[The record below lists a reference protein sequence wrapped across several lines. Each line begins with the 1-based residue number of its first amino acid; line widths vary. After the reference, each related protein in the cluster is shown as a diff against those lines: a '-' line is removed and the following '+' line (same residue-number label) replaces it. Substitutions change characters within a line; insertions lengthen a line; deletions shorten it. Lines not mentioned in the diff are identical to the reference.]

1 MLRQPR
7 VRLPLPLVITFLVI
21 ILLCMIIMSLGV
33 GARNITSPDI
43 LAALRHYGDP
53 TNSHIIWGRRIP
65 RTLIAI
71 AAGASLSLAG
81 VLIQALTRNPLA
93 DTGVFG
99 INAGA
104 AFTIVIGIALAGSL
118 SHISIFALALL
129 GAILAGACVY
139 ALSMNSCKGSDPLR
153 LVLAGVALSAILTGI
168 GDGLSLVN
176 PQAFDRLKSWMVG
189 NIDAGSYQPAAV
201 AGVGLILGILVT
213 ATCMRQ
219 LNALSLGDE
228 LAITM
233 GASIAKTRLFTFIA
247 IVVLAASATAAAGV
261 ITFLGPYGSTYRT
274 MDRRPQ
280 PPTLS
285 GHRIS
290 HRPHHRAISRY
301 PRPNHRSRRIPRRR
315 GRRIH
320 RRTIPHR
327 LRADET
333 QGDLACVH
341 SSYSPPSS

>member
-261 ITFLGPYGSTYRT
+261 ITFLGLMVPHIARWIVGPNLLRLVATASLIG
-274 MDRRPQ
+274 PIIV
-280 PPTLS
+280 LS
-285 GHRIS
+285 ADILGRIIVPGEFPAGVVVAFIGAPFLIAYAQTK
-290 HRPHHRAISRY
+290 RKKI
-301 PRPNHRSRRIPRRR
+301 
-315 GRRIH
+315 
-320 RRTIPHR
+320 
-327 LRADET
+327 
-333 QGDLACVH
+333 
-341 SSYSPPSS
+341 

>member
-129 GAILAGACVY
+129 GAILAGACIY

-189 NIDAGSYQPAAV
+189 NIDAGSYQPAV
-201 AGVGLILGILVT
+201 IAGVGLILGILVT

-261 ITFLGPYGSTYRT
+261 ITFLGLMVPHIARWIVGPNLLRLVATASLIG
-274 MDRRPQ
+274 PIIV
-280 PPTLS
+280 LS
-285 GHRIS
+285 ADILGRIIVPGEFPAGVVVAFIGAPFLIAYAQTK
-290 HRPHHRAISRY
+290 RKEI
-301 PRPNHRSRRIPRRR
+301 
-315 GRRIH
+315 
-320 RRTIPHR
+320 
-327 LRADET
+327 
-333 QGDLACVH
+333 
-341 SSYSPPSS
+341 

>member
-33 GARNITSPDI
+33 GARNFTSPDI

-189 NIDAGSYQPAAV
+189 NIDAGSYQPAV
-201 AGVGLILGILVT
+201 IAGVGLILGILVT

-261 ITFLGPYGSTYRT
+261 ITFLGLMVPHIARWIVGPNLLRLVATASLIG
-274 MDRRPQ
+274 PIIV
-280 PPTLS
+280 LS
-285 GHRIS
+285 ADILGRIIVPGEFPAGVVVAFIGAPFLIAYAQTK
-290 HRPHHRAISRY
+290 RKEI
-301 PRPNHRSRRIPRRR
+301 
-315 GRRIH
+315 
-320 RRTIPHR
+320 
-327 LRADET
+327 
-333 QGDLACVH
+333 
-341 SSYSPPSS
+341 

>member
-104 AFTIVIGIALAGSL
+104 AFTIVVGIALAGSL

-201 AGVGLILGILVT
+201 AGVGLLLGILVT

-261 ITFLGPYGSTYRT
+261 ITFLGLMVPHIARWIVGPNLLRLVATASLIG
-274 MDRRPQ
+274 PIIV
-280 PPTLS
+280 LS
-285 GHRIS
+285 ADILGRIIVPGEFPAGVVVAFIGAPFLIAYAQTK
-290 HRPHHRAISRY
+290 RKEI
-301 PRPNHRSRRIPRRR
+301 
-315 GRRIH
+315 
-320 RRTIPHR
+320 
-327 LRADET
+327 
-333 QGDLACVH
+333 
-341 SSYSPPSS
+341 

>member
-139 ALSMNSCKGSDPLR
+139 ALSMNSYKGSDPLR

-261 ITFLGPYGSTYRT
+261 ITFLGLMVPHIARWIVGPNLLRLVATASLIG
-274 MDRRPQ
+274 PIIV
-280 PPTLS
+280 LS
-285 GHRIS
+285 ADILGRIIVPGEFPAGVVVAFIGAPFLIAYAQTK
-290 HRPHHRAISRY
+290 RKEI
-301 PRPNHRSRRIPRRR
+301 
-315 GRRIH
+315 
-320 RRTIPHR
+320 
-327 LRADET
+327 
-333 QGDLACVH
+333 
-341 SSYSPPSS
+341 

>member
-129 GAILAGACVY
+129 GAVLAGACVY

-261 ITFLGPYGSTYRT
+261 ITFLGLMVPHIARWIVGPNLLRLVATASLIG
-274 MDRRPQ
+274 PIVV
-280 PPTLS
+280 LS
-285 GHRIS
+285 ADILGRIIVPGEFPAGVVVAFIGAPFLIAYAQTK
-290 HRPHHRAISRY
+290 RKEI
-301 PRPNHRSRRIPRRR
+301 
-315 GRRIH
+315 
-320 RRTIPHR
+320 
-327 LRADET
+327 
-333 QGDLACVH
+333 
-341 SSYSPPSS
+341 

>member
-228 LAITM
+228 SAITM

-261 ITFLGPYGSTYRT
+261 ITFLGLMVPHIARWIVGPNLLRLVATASLIG
-274 MDRRPQ
+274 PIIV
-280 PPTLS
+280 LS
-285 GHRIS
+285 ADILGRIIVPGEFPAGVVVAFIGAPFLIAYAQTK
-290 HRPHHRAISRY
+290 RKEI
-301 PRPNHRSRRIPRRR
+301 
-315 GRRIH
+315 
-320 RRTIPHR
+320 
-327 LRADET
+327 
-333 QGDLACVH
+333 
-341 SSYSPPSS
+341 

>member
-7 VRLPLPLVITFLVI
+7 VRLPLPLVITFLEI
-21 ILLCMIIMSLGV
+21 ILLCMIIMSLGI
-33 GARNITSPDI
+33 GARSITPPDV

-104 AFTIVIGIALAGSL
+104 AFTIVVGIALAGSL

-139 ALSMNSCKGSDPLR
+139 ALSMNSRKGSDPLR

-189 NIDAGSYQPAAV
+189 NIDAGSYQPAAL
-201 AGVGLILGILVT
+201 AGAGLLLGILVT
-213 ATCMRQ
+213 AACMRQ

-261 ITFLGPYGSTYRT
+261 ITFLGLMVPHIARWIVGPNLLRLVATASLIG
-274 MDRRPQ
+274 PIIV
-280 PPTLS
+280 LS
-285 GHRIS
+285 ADILGRIIVLGEFPAGVVVAFIGAPFLIAYAQTK
-290 HRPHHRAISRY
+290 RKEI
-301 PRPNHRSRRIPRRR
+301 
-315 GRRIH
+315 
-320 RRTIPHR
+320 
-327 LRADET
+327 
-333 QGDLACVH
+333 
-341 SSYSPPSS
+341 

>member
-261 ITFLGPYGSTYRT
+261 ITFLGLMVPHIARWIVGPNLLRLVATASLIG
-274 MDRRPQ
+274 PIIV
-280 PPTLS
+280 LS
-285 GHRIS
+285 ADILGRIIVPGEFPAGVAVAFIGAPFLIAYAQTK
-290 HRPHHRAISRY
+290 RKEI
-301 PRPNHRSRRIPRRR
+301 
-315 GRRIH
+315 
-320 RRTIPHR
+320 
-327 LRADET
+327 
-333 QGDLACVH
+333 
-341 SSYSPPSS
+341 

>member
-65 RTLIAI
+65 RTLTAI

-261 ITFLGPYGSTYRT
+261 ITFLGLMVPHIARWIVGPNLLRLVATASLIG
-274 MDRRPQ
+274 PIIV
-280 PPTLS
+280 LS
-285 GHRIS
+285 ADILGRIIVPGEFPAGVVVAFIGAPFLIAYAQTK
-290 HRPHHRAISRY
+290 RKEI
-301 PRPNHRSRRIPRRR
+301 
-315 GRRIH
+315 
-320 RRTIPHR
+320 
-327 LRADET
+327 
-333 QGDLACVH
+333 
-341 SSYSPPSS
+341 

>member
-139 ALSMNSCKGSDPLR
+139 VLSMNSCKGSDPLR

-261 ITFLGPYGSTYRT
+261 ITFLGLMVPHIARWIVGPNLLRLVATASLIG
-274 MDRRPQ
+274 PIIV
-280 PPTLS
+280 LS
-285 GHRIS
+285 ADILGRIIVPGEFPAGVVVAFIGAPFLIAYAQTK
-290 HRPHHRAISRY
+290 RKEI
-301 PRPNHRSRRIPRRR
+301 
-315 GRRIH
+315 
-320 RRTIPHR
+320 
-327 LRADET
+327 
-333 QGDLACVH
+333 
-341 SSYSPPSS
+341 

>member
-1 MLRQPR
+1 MLRQHR

-118 SHISIFALALL
+118 SYISLFALALL

-139 ALSMNSCKGSDPLR
+139 ALSMVSCKGSDPLR

-261 ITFLGPYGSTYRT
+261 ITFLGLMVPHIARWIVGPNLLRLVATASLIG
-274 MDRRPQ
+274 PIIV
-280 PPTLS
+280 LS
-285 GHRIS
+285 ADILGRIIVPGEFPAGVVVAFIGAPFLIAYAQTK
-290 HRPHHRAISRY
+290 RKEI
-301 PRPNHRSRRIPRRR
+301 
-315 GRRIH
+315 
-320 RRTIPHR
+320 
-327 LRADET
+327 
-333 QGDLACVH
+333 
-341 SSYSPPSS
+341 

>member
-7 VRLPLPLVITFLVI
+7 VRPSLPLVITFLGI
-21 ILLCMIIMSLGV
+21 ILLCMIIMSLGI
-33 GARNITSPDI
+33 GARSITPLDV

-104 AFTIVIGIALAGSL
+104 AFTIVVGIALAGSL

-201 AGVGLILGILVT
+201 AGVGLLLGILVT

-261 ITFLGPYGSTYRT
+261 ITFLGLMVPHIARWIVGPNLLRLVATASLIG
-274 MDRRPQ
+274 PIIV
-280 PPTLS
+280 LS
-285 GHRIS
+285 ADILGRIIVPGEFPAGVVVAFIGAPFLIAYAQTK
-290 HRPHHRAISRY
+290 RKEI
-301 PRPNHRSRRIPRRR
+301 
-315 GRRIH
+315 
-320 RRTIPHR
+320 
-327 LRADET
+327 
-333 QGDLACVH
+333 
-341 SSYSPPSS
+341 

>member
-118 SHISIFALALL
+118 SYISLFALALL

-139 ALSMNSCKGSDPLR
+139 ALSMTSCKGSDPLR

-201 AGVGLILGILVT
+201 AGVGLLLGILVT

-233 GASIAKTRLFTFIA
+233 GASIAKTRLFTCIA

-261 ITFLGPYGSTYRT
+261 ITFLGLMVPHIARWIVGPNLLRLVATASLIG
-274 MDRRPQ
+274 PIIV
-280 PPTLS
+280 LS
-285 GHRIS
+285 ADILGRIIVPGEFPAGVVVAFIGAPFLIAYAQTK
-290 HRPHHRAISRY
+290 RKEI
-301 PRPNHRSRRIPRRR
+301 
-315 GRRIH
+315 
-320 RRTIPHR
+320 
-327 LRADET
+327 
-333 QGDLACVH
+333 
-341 SSYSPPSS
+341 

>member
-93 DTGVFG
+93 DTGVFC

-201 AGVGLILGILVT
+201 AGGGLILGILVT

-261 ITFLGPYGSTYRT
+261 ITFLGLMVPHIARWIVGPNLLRLVATASLIG
-274 MDRRPQ
+274 PIIV
-280 PPTLS
+280 LS
-285 GHRIS
+285 ADILGRIIVPGEFPAGVVVAFIGAPFLIAYAQTK
-290 HRPHHRAISRY
+290 RKEI
-301 PRPNHRSRRIPRRR
+301 
-315 GRRIH
+315 
-320 RRTIPHR
+320 
-327 LRADET
+327 
-333 QGDLACVH
+333 
-341 SSYSPPSS
+341 

>member
-21 ILLCMIIMSLGV
+21 IILCMTIMSLGV

-176 PQAFDRLKSWMVG
+176 PQTFDRLKSWMVG

-261 ITFLGPYGSTYRT
+261 ITFLGLMVPHIARWIVGPNLLRLVATASLIG
-274 MDRRPQ
+274 PIIV
-280 PPTLS
+280 LS
-285 GHRIS
+285 ADILGRIIVPGEFPAGVVVAFIGAPFLIAYAQTK
-290 HRPHHRAISRY
+290 RKEI
-301 PRPNHRSRRIPRRR
+301 
-315 GRRIH
+315 
-320 RRTIPHR
+320 
-327 LRADET
+327 
-333 QGDLACVH
+333 
-341 SSYSPPSS
+341 

>member
-104 AFTIVIGIALAGSL
+104 AFTIVVGIALAGSL

-201 AGVGLILGILVT
+201 AGVGLLLGILVT

-261 ITFLGPYGSTYRT
+261 ITFLGLMVPHIARWIVGPNLLRLVATASLIG
-274 MDRRPQ
+274 PIVV
-280 PPTLS
+280 LS
-285 GHRIS
+285 ADILGRIIVPGEFPAGVVVAFIGAPFLIAYAQTK
-290 HRPHHRAISRY
+290 RKEI
-301 PRPNHRSRRIPRRR
+301 
-315 GRRIH
+315 
-320 RRTIPHR
+320 
-327 LRADET
+327 
-333 QGDLACVH
+333 
-341 SSYSPPSS
+341 

>member
-1 MLRQPR
+1 
-7 VRLPLPLVITFLVI
+7 
-21 ILLCMIIMSLGV
+21 MIIMSLGV
-33 GARNITSPDI
+33 GARNFTSPDI

-189 NIDAGSYQPAAV
+189 NIDAGSYQPAV
-201 AGVGLILGILVT
+201 IAGVGLILGILVT

-247 IVVLAASATAAAGV
+247 IIVLAASATAAAGV
-261 ITFLGPYGSTYRT
+261 ITFLGLMVPHIARWIVGPNLLRLVATASLIG
-274 MDRRPQ
+274 PIIV
-280 PPTLS
+280 LS
-285 GHRIS
+285 ADILGRIIVPGEFPAGVVVAFIGAPFLIAYAQTK
-290 HRPHHRAISRY
+290 RKEI
-301 PRPNHRSRRIPRRR
+301 
-315 GRRIH
+315 
-320 RRTIPHR
+320 
-327 LRADET
+327 
-333 QGDLACVH
+333 
-341 SSYSPPSS
+341 

>member
-1 MLRQPR
+1 
-7 VRLPLPLVITFLVI
+7 
-21 ILLCMIIMSLGV
+21 MSLGV

-139 ALSMNSCKGSDPLR
+139 ALSMTSCKGSDPLR

-201 AGVGLILGILVT
+201 AGVGLLLGILVT

-261 ITFLGPYGSTYRT
+261 ITFLGLMVPHIARWIVGPNLLRLVATASLIG
-274 MDRRPQ
+274 PIIV
-280 PPTLS
+280 LS
-285 GHRIS
+285 ADILGRIIVPGEFPAGVVVAFIGAPFLIAYAQTK
-290 HRPHHRAISRY
+290 RKEI
-301 PRPNHRSRRIPRRR
+301 
-315 GRRIH
+315 
-320 RRTIPHR
+320 
-327 LRADET
+327 
-333 QGDLACVH
+333 
-341 SSYSPPSS
+341 

>member
-43 LAALRHYGDP
+43 LAALRHYGDL

-261 ITFLGPYGSTYRT
+261 ITFLGLMVPHIARWIVGPNLLRLVATASLIG
-274 MDRRPQ
+274 PIIV
-280 PPTLS
+280 LS
-285 GHRIS
+285 ADILGRIIVPGEFPAGVVVAFIGAPFLIAYAQTK
-290 HRPHHRAISRY
+290 RKEI
-301 PRPNHRSRRIPRRR
+301 
-315 GRRIH
+315 
-320 RRTIPHR
+320 
-327 LRADET
+327 
-333 QGDLACVH
+333 
-341 SSYSPPSS
+341 

>member
-53 TNSHIIWGRRIP
+53 TNTHIIWGRRIP

-261 ITFLGPYGSTYRT
+261 ITFLGLMVPHIARWIVGPNLLRLVATASLIG
-274 MDRRPQ
+274 PIIV
-280 PPTLS
+280 LS
-285 GHRIS
+285 ADILGRIIVPGEFPAGVVVAFIGAPFLIAYAQTK
-290 HRPHHRAISRY
+290 RKEI
-301 PRPNHRSRRIPRRR
+301 
-315 GRRIH
+315 
-320 RRTIPHR
+320 
-327 LRADET
+327 
-333 QGDLACVH
+333 
-341 SSYSPPSS
+341 

>member
-129 GAILAGACVY
+129 GAVLAGACVY

-261 ITFLGPYGSTYRT
+261 ITFLGLMVPHIARWIVGPNLLRLVATASLIG
-274 MDRRPQ
+274 PIIV
-280 PPTLS
+280 LS
-285 GHRIS
+285 ADILGRIIVPGEFPAGVVVAFIGAPFLIAYAQTK
-290 HRPHHRAISRY
+290 RKEI
-301 PRPNHRSRRIPRRR
+301 
-315 GRRIH
+315 
-320 RRTIPHR
+320 
-327 LRADET
+327 
-333 QGDLACVH
+333 
-341 SSYSPPSS
+341 

>member
-139 ALSMNSCKGSDPLR
+139 TLSMNSCKGSDPLR

-261 ITFLGPYGSTYRT
+261 ITFLGLMVPHIARWIVGPNLLRLVATASLIG
-274 MDRRPQ
+274 PIIV
-280 PPTLS
+280 LS
-285 GHRIS
+285 ADILGRIIVPGEFPAGVVVAFIGAPFLIAYAQTK
-290 HRPHHRAISRY
+290 RKEI
-301 PRPNHRSRRIPRRR
+301 
-315 GRRIH
+315 
-320 RRTIPHR
+320 
-327 LRADET
+327 
-333 QGDLACVH
+333 
-341 SSYSPPSS
+341 

>member
-176 PQAFDRLKSWMVG
+176 PQTFDRLKSWMVG

-261 ITFLGPYGSTYRT
+261 ITFLGLTVPHIARWIVGPNLLRLVATASLIG
-274 MDRRPQ
+274 PIIV
-280 PPTLS
+280 LS
-285 GHRIS
+285 ADILGRIIVPGEFPAGVVVAFIGAPFLIAYAQTK
-290 HRPHHRAISRY
+290 RKEI
-301 PRPNHRSRRIPRRR
+301 
-315 GRRIH
+315 
-320 RRTIPHR
+320 
-327 LRADET
+327 
-333 QGDLACVH
+333 
-341 SSYSPPSS
+341 

>member
-261 ITFLGPYGSTYRT
+261 ITFLGLMVPHIARWIVGPNLLRLVATASLIG
-274 MDRRPQ
+274 PIIV
-280 PPTLS
+280 LS
-285 GHRIS
+285 ADILGRIIVLGEFPAGVVVAFIGAPFLIAYAQTK
-290 HRPHHRAISRY
+290 RKEI
-301 PRPNHRSRRIPRRR
+301 
-315 GRRIH
+315 
-320 RRTIPHR
+320 
-327 LRADET
+327 
-333 QGDLACVH
+333 
-341 SSYSPPSS
+341 

>member
-261 ITFLGPYGSTYRT
+261 ITFLGLMVPHIARWIVGPNLLRLVATASLIG
-274 MDRRPQ
+274 PIIV
-280 PPTLS
+280 LS
-285 GHRIS
+285 ADILGRIIVPGEFPAGVVVAFIGAPFLIAYAQTKS
-290 HRPHHRAISRY
+290 KEI
-301 PRPNHRSRRIPRRR
+301 
-315 GRRIH
+315 
-320 RRTIPHR
+320 
-327 LRADET
+327 
-333 QGDLACVH
+333 
-341 SSYSPPSS
+341 

>member
-1 MLRQPR
+1 MFRQPR

-261 ITFLGPYGSTYRT
+261 ITFLGLMVPHIARWIVGPNLLRLVATASLIG
-274 MDRRPQ
+274 PIIV
-280 PPTLS
+280 LS
-285 GHRIS
+285 ADILGRIIVPGEFPAGVVVAFIGAPFLIAYAQTK
-290 HRPHHRAISRY
+290 RKEI
-301 PRPNHRSRRIPRRR
+301 
-315 GRRIH
+315 
-320 RRTIPHR
+320 
-327 LRADET
+327 
-333 QGDLACVH
+333 
-341 SSYSPPSS
+341 

>member
-201 AGVGLILGILVT
+201 AGVGLLLGILVT

-261 ITFLGPYGSTYRT
+261 ITFLGLMVPHIARWIVGPNLLRLVATASLIG
-274 MDRRPQ
+274 PIIV
-280 PPTLS
+280 LS
-285 GHRIS
+285 ADILGRIIVPGEFPAGVVVAFIGAPFLIAYAQTK
-290 HRPHHRAISRY
+290 RKEI
-301 PRPNHRSRRIPRRR
+301 
-315 GRRIH
+315 
-320 RRTIPHR
+320 
-327 LRADET
+327 
-333 QGDLACVH
+333 
-341 SSYSPPSS
+341 

>member
-1 MLRQPR
+1 
-7 VRLPLPLVITFLVI
+7 
-21 ILLCMIIMSLGV
+21 MIIMSLGV

-139 ALSMNSCKGSDPLR
+139 ALSMTSCKGSDPLR

-201 AGVGLILGILVT
+201 AGVGLLLGILVT

-261 ITFLGPYGSTYRT
+261 ITFLGLMVPHIARWIVGPNLLRLVATASLIG
-274 MDRRPQ
+274 PIIV
-280 PPTLS
+280 LS
-285 GHRIS
+285 ADILGRIIVPGEFPAGVVAAFIGAPFLIAYAQTK
-290 HRPHHRAISRY
+290 RKEI
-301 PRPNHRSRRIPRRR
+301 
-315 GRRIH
+315 
-320 RRTIPHR
+320 
-327 LRADET
+327 
-333 QGDLACVH
+333 
-341 SSYSPPSS
+341 

>member
-118 SHISIFALALL
+118 SRISIFALALL

-261 ITFLGPYGSTYRT
+261 ITFLGLMVPHIARWIVGPNLLRLVATASLIG
-274 MDRRPQ
+274 PIIV
-280 PPTLS
+280 LS
-285 GHRIS
+285 ADILGRIIVPGEFPAGVVVAFIGAPFLIAYAQTK
-290 HRPHHRAISRY
+290 RKEI
-301 PRPNHRSRRIPRRR
+301 
-315 GRRIH
+315 
-320 RRTIPHR
+320 
-327 LRADET
+327 
-333 QGDLACVH
+333 
-341 SSYSPPSS
+341 

>member
-118 SHISIFALALL
+118 SHISIFVLALL

-261 ITFLGPYGSTYRT
+261 ITFLGLMVPHIARWIVGPNLLRLVATASLIG
-274 MDRRPQ
+274 PIIV
-280 PPTLS
+280 LS
-285 GHRIS
+285 ADILGRIIVPGEFPAGVVVAFIGAPFLIAYAQTK
-290 HRPHHRAISRY
+290 RKEI
-301 PRPNHRSRRIPRRR
+301 
-315 GRRIH
+315 
-320 RRTIPHR
+320 
-327 LRADET
+327 
-333 QGDLACVH
+333 
-341 SSYSPPSS
+341 

>member
-1 MLRQPR
+1 MFRQPR

-189 NIDAGSYQPAAV
+189 NIDAGSYQPAV
-201 AGVGLILGILVT
+201 IAGVGLILGILVT

-219 LNALSLGDE
+219 LNALSLGDQ

-261 ITFLGPYGSTYRT
+261 ITFLGLMVPHIARWIVGPNLLRLVATASLIG
-274 MDRRPQ
+274 PIIV
-280 PPTLS
+280 LS
-285 GHRIS
+285 ADILGRIIVPGEFPAGVVVAFIGAPFLIAYAQTK
-290 HRPHHRAISRY
+290 RKEI
-301 PRPNHRSRRIPRRR
+301 
-315 GRRIH
+315 
-320 RRTIPHR
+320 
-327 LRADET
+327 
-333 QGDLACVH
+333 
-341 SSYSPPSS
+341 

>member
-71 AAGASLSLAG
+71 AAGVSLSLAG

-261 ITFLGPYGSTYRT
+261 ITFLGLMVPHIARWIVGPNLLRLVATASLIG
-274 MDRRPQ
+274 PIIV
-280 PPTLS
+280 LS
-285 GHRIS
+285 ADILGRIIVPGEFPAGVVVAFIGAPFLIAYAQTK
-290 HRPHHRAISRY
+290 RKEI
-301 PRPNHRSRRIPRRR
+301 
-315 GRRIH
+315 
-320 RRTIPHR
+320 
-327 LRADET
+327 
-333 QGDLACVH
+333 
-341 SSYSPPSS
+341 

>member
-53 TNSHIIWGRRIP
+53 TNSHIIWGHRIP

-261 ITFLGPYGSTYRT
+261 ITFLGLMVPHIARWIVGPNLLRLVATASLIG
-274 MDRRPQ
+274 PIIV
-280 PPTLS
+280 LS
-285 GHRIS
+285 ADILGRIIVPGEFPAGVVVAFIGAPFLIAYAQTK
-290 HRPHHRAISRY
+290 RKEI
-301 PRPNHRSRRIPRRR
+301 
-315 GRRIH
+315 
-320 RRTIPHR
+320 
-327 LRADET
+327 
-333 QGDLACVH
+333 
-341 SSYSPPSS
+341 

>member
-261 ITFLGPYGSTYRT
+261 ITFLGLMVPHTARWIVGPNLLRLVATASLIG
-274 MDRRPQ
+274 PIIV
-280 PPTLS
+280 LS
-285 GHRIS
+285 ADILGRIIVPGEFPAGVVVAFIGAPFLIAYAQTK
-290 HRPHHRAISRY
+290 RKEI
-301 PRPNHRSRRIPRRR
+301 
-315 GRRIH
+315 
-320 RRTIPHR
+320 
-327 LRADET
+327 
-333 QGDLACVH
+333 
-341 SSYSPPSS
+341 

>member
-21 ILLCMIIMSLGV
+21 ILLCTIIMSLGV

-93 DTGVFG
+93 DTGAFG

-139 ALSMNSCKGSDPLR
+139 ALSMTSCKGSDPLR

-201 AGVGLILGILVT
+201 AGVGLLLGILVT

-261 ITFLGPYGSTYRT
+261 ITFLGLMVPHIARWIVGPNLLRLVATASLIG
-274 MDRRPQ
+274 PIIV
-280 PPTLS
+280 LS
-285 GHRIS
+285 ADILGRIIVPGEFPAGVVVAFIGAPFLIAYAQTK
-290 HRPHHRAISRY
+290 RKEI
-301 PRPNHRSRRIPRRR
+301 
-315 GRRIH
+315 
-320 RRTIPHR
+320 
-327 LRADET
+327 
-333 QGDLACVH
+333 
-341 SSYSPPSS
+341 

>member
-71 AAGASLSLAG
+71 AAGASLSLAS

-118 SHISIFALALL
+118 SRISIFALALL

-261 ITFLGPYGSTYRT
+261 ITFLGLMVPHIARWIVGPNLLRLVATASLIG
-274 MDRRPQ
+274 PIIV
-280 PPTLS
+280 LS
-285 GHRIS
+285 ADILGRIIVPGEFPAGVVVAFIGAPFLIAYAQTK
-290 HRPHHRAISRY
+290 RKEI
-301 PRPNHRSRRIPRRR
+301 
-315 GRRIH
+315 
-320 RRTIPHR
+320 
-327 LRADET
+327 
-333 QGDLACVH
+333 
-341 SSYSPPSS
+341 

>member
-189 NIDAGSYQPAAV
+189 NIDAGSYQPAV
-201 AGVGLILGILVT
+201 IAGVGLILGILVT

-261 ITFLGPYGSTYRT
+261 ITFLGLMVPHIARWIVGPNLLRLVATASLIG
-274 MDRRPQ
+274 PIIV
-280 PPTLS
+280 LS
-285 GHRIS
+285 ADILGRIIVPGEFPAGVVVAFIGAPFLIAYAQTK
-290 HRPHHRAISRY
+290 RKEI
-301 PRPNHRSRRIPRRR
+301 
-315 GRRIH
+315 
-320 RRTIPHR
+320 
-327 LRADET
+327 
-333 QGDLACVH
+333 
-341 SSYSPPSS
+341 

>member
-261 ITFLGPYGSTYRT
+261 ITFLGLMVPHIARWIVGPNLLRLVATASLIG
-274 MDRRPQ
+274 PIIV
-280 PPTLS
+280 LS
-285 GHRIS
+285 ADILGRIIVPGEFPAGVVVAFIGAPFLIAYAQTK
-290 HRPHHRAISRY
+290 HKEI
-301 PRPNHRSRRIPRRR
+301 
-315 GRRIH
+315 
-320 RRTIPHR
+320 
-327 LRADET
+327 
-333 QGDLACVH
+333 
-341 SSYSPPSS
+341 